1 MKVWYLKHPTSKYY
15 EGDVKSQAKE
25 AGAKI
30 IDIKFADG
38 KESASDCPAVKGEEK
53 PKKRGRKP
61 KENTEEA

>member
-15 EGDVKSQAKE
+15 EGDVKAKAKE
-25 AGAKI
+25 AKAII

-38 KESASDCPAVKGEEK
+38 KESSSDCPAIIGEEK

-61 KENTEEA
+61 KEETEEA